1 MMACSGGMAQR
12 WPARILLA
20 IATLAW
26 SLSGST
32 SLAQEGLAPR
42 LQIGSSILPG
52 ILAADKRLGSGES
65 ETLPIY
71 LVYRD
76 NRRQAE
82 QIRPGLEK
90 IDRIRGRSVRIESV
104 SLDDLASLEPPPAS
118 ALFITEPLG
127 ADLERLLDFA
137 RQRKLLLFSPFEGDV
152 ERGVA
157 TGFRVTDK
165 VLPMVNMQ
173 ALKQTN
179 VQLKAFFLRI
189 AVKHE

>member
-1 MMACSGGMAQR
+1 MTASTGGATGR
-12 WPARILLA
+12 HLARLILAA
-20 IATLAW
+20 ITLAW

-32 SLAQEGLAPR
+32 SLAQEVLSPR

-52 ILAADKRLGSGES
+52 ILAADKRLSGGEAGR
-65 ETLPIY
+65 LAIY

-76 NRRQAE
+76 NRYQAE
-82 QIRPGLEK
+82 QLRPGFEK
-90 IDRIRGRSVRIESV
+90 IGAIRGHELRIES
-104 SLDDLASLEPPPAS
+104 ASLGELEGLDPPPAS
-118 ALFITEPLG
+118 AIFIAEPLG
-127 ADLERLLDFA
+127 ADLERLLDLA

-165 VLPMVNMQ
+165 VLPMVNMKS
-173 ALKQTN
+173 LKQTN

>member
-1 MMACSGGMAQR
+1 MMTSTGGA
-12 WPARILLA
+12 ARRFSTRLLLA
-20 IATLAW
+20 AIALGW
-26 SLSGST
+26 SLSGAP

-52 ILAADKRLGSGES
+52 ILAADKRLAGVGS
-65 ETLPIY
+65 ETLPVY

-82 QIRPGLEK
+82 QIRSGLEK
-90 IDRIRGRSVRIESV
+90 IGSIRGRELRLESV
-104 SLDDLASLEPPPAS
+104 SLGDLPSLDPPPAS
-118 ALFITEPLG
+118 AVFIAEPLG
-127 ADLERLLDFA
+127 AELEQLLEFS

-173 ALKQTN
+173 ALKQSN

>member
-1 MMACSGGMAQR
+1 MIALSGGMTQR
-12 WPARILLA
+12 YSTRILLA
-20 IATLAW
+20 IVALAW

-52 ILAADKRLGSGES
+52 ILAADKRLAAVES
-65 ETLPIY
+65 TTLPLY

-90 IDRIRGRSVRIESV
+90 IGRIRGRELRVESV
-104 SLDDLASLEPPPAS
+104 SLDALARLEPPPAS
-118 ALFITEPLG
+118 AVFIAEPLG
-127 ADLERLLDFA
+127 ADLERLLEFA

>member
-1 MMACSGGMAQR
+1 MVA
-12 WPARILLA
+12 
-20 IATLAW
+20 LAW

-52 ILAADKRLGSGES
+52 ILAADKRLAGGES

-90 IDRIRGRSVRIESV
+90 IGRVRGRALRIESV
-104 SLDDLASLEPPPAS
+104 SLADLASLEPPPAS
-118 ALFITEPLG
+118 AVFIAEPLG
-127 ADLERLLDFA
+127 ADLEQLLGFA